1 MLKTIAEAKDYAID
15 RISQIEGEDLIDT
28 EKMLIQTELEN
39 LFFDKISEVV
49 SEEEIESL
57 QAENE
62 EDLEWKLFYKIPNYS
77 NLVEET
83 TAKFLAEYLS

>member
-1 MLKTIAEAKDYAID
+1 MLKTIAEAKDYAIN
-15 RISQIEGEDLIDT
+15 RISQIEGEDLIET

-49 SEEEIESL
+49 SDEEIESL

-62 EDLEWKLFYKIPNYS
+62 EDLE
-77 NLVEET
+77 
-83 TAKFLAEYLS
+83 

>member
-15 RISQIEGEDLIDT
+15 RISQIEGEDLLET

-49 SEEEIESL
+49 SDEEIESL

-62 EDLEWKLFYKIPNYS
+62 EELE
-77 NLVEET
+77 
-83 TAKFLAEYLS
+83 

>member
-15 RISQIEGEDLIDT
+15 RISQIEGEDLLET

-49 SEEEIESL
+49 SDEEIESL

-62 EDLEWKLFYKIPNYS
+62 EELEWKLFYKIPNYS

>member
-1 MLKTIAEAKDYAID
+1 MLKTIAEAKDYAIN
-15 RISQIEGEDLIDT
+15 RISQIEGEDLIET

-49 SEEEIESL
+49 SDEEIESL

-62 EDLEWKLFYKIPNYS
+62 EDLEWKLFYKVPNYS

>member
-1 MLKTIAEAKDYAID
+1 MLKTIGEAKDYAID

-62 EDLEWKLFYKIPNYS
+62 EDLE
-77 NLVEET
+77 
-83 TAKFLAEYLS
+83 

>member
-1 MLKTIAEAKDYAID
+1 MLKTISDAKNYAID
-15 RISQIEGEDLIDT
+15 RISQIGGEELLET

-49 SEEEIESL
+49 SDEEIESL

-62 EDLEWKLFYKIPNYS
+62 EDLE
-77 NLVEET
+77 
-83 TAKFLAEYLS
+83 